1 MCHSLCMEKENETGD
16 QPLTWKRMKDGI
28 TLKILGA
35 IPLKHWL
42 LEDTATEYPQTHTFM
57 A

>member
-1 MCHSLCMEKENETGD
+1 MEKENETGD